1 VVPPKSR
8 HLAMTFVGYPQRL
21 GMKLVEHVDQG
32 AQLGRLFLGAELE
45 GLNGAPN
52 DLSGGD
58 AKCARLG
65 VERSPLL
72 RGHQNHQSGG
82 CCHR

>member
-1 VVPPKSR
+1 
-8 HLAMTFVGYPQRL
+8 MTFVGYPQRL

-52 DLSGGD
+52 DLAGGD
-58 AKCARLG
+58 AERTRFG
-65 VERSPLL
+65 VE
-72 RGHQNHQSGG
+72 
-82 CCHR
+82 